1 MQTGR
6 PINKRQRFSMKHYSF
21 LLLLALM
28 CCNKPKN
35 NNETAASNGGD
46 PTKAINDTIPLTRD
60 KVENSPIASYSEKV
74 KDPLNDWR
82 LAVDIYETKETFKFL
97 MKIEYMVQ
105 EAEDTLTIPNF
116 GIMPKVEIRKGP
128 EKESCIVGFLDKQGE
143 FKEYKLIALKEKQLK
158 ISTLKYYAR
167 ARYKVSK

>member
-1 MQTGR
+1 
-6 PINKRQRFSMKHYSF
+6 MKHYSF
-21 LLLLALM
+21 LLLLALL

-35 NNETAASNGGD
+35 NDESSAANGGD
-46 PTKAINDTIPLTRD
+46 PSKAINDTIPLTRE

-74 KDPLNDWR
+74 KDDLNDWR
-82 LAVDIYETKETFKFL
+82 LAVDFYETKRTFKFL

-105 EAEDTLTIPNF
+105 EAEDTRTIPNF
-116 GIMPKVEIRKGP
+116 GIMPKVEVRKGP

-143 FKEYKLIALKEKQLK
+143 FKEYKLIALKNKQLK

-167 ARYKVSK
+167 ARYKVKK

>member
-1 MQTGR
+1 
-6 PINKRQRFSMKHYSF
+6 MKHYSF

-35 NNETAASNGGD
+35 NDETATSNSGE
-46 PTKAINDTIPLTRD
+46 PTKAINDTIPLTRE
-60 KVENSPIASYSEKV
+60 KVEKSPVASYSEKV
-74 KDPLNDWR
+74 KDELNDWR
-82 LAVDIYETKETFKFL
+82 LAVDVYETKETFKFL

-116 GIMPKVEIRKGP
+116 GIMPKVEIRNGP

-143 FKEYKLIALKEKQLK
+143 FKEYKLIALKDKQLK

>member
-1 MQTGR
+1 
-6 PINKRQRFSMKHYSF
+6 MKHYSF
-21 LLLLALM
+21 LLLLALL
-28 CCNKPKN
+28 CCNKPEKN
-35 NNETAASNGGD
+35 SENTTNGD
-46 PTKAINDTIPLTRD
+46 EPERAINDTIPLTRE
-60 KVENSPIASYSEKV
+60 KVENSPVASYSEKV
-74 KDPLNDWR
+74 KDELNDWR

-116 GIMPKVEIRKGP
+116 GIMPKVEVRKGP

>member
-1 MQTGR
+1 
-6 PINKRQRFSMKHYSF
+6 MKHYSF
-21 LLLLALM
+21 LLLLALL
-28 CCNKPKN
+28 CCNKSKN
-35 NNETAASNGGD
+35 NNEAATTNSGE
-46 PTKAINDTIPLTRD
+46 PVKAINDTIPLTRE

-74 KDPLNDWR
+74 KDDLNDWR
-82 LAVDIYETKETFKFL
+82 LAVDIYETNQTFKFL

-128 EKESCIVGFLDKQGE
+128 QKESCIIGFLDKQGE
-143 FKEYKLIALKEKQLK
+143 FKEYKLIALKDKQLK
-158 ISTLKYYAR
+158 ISTLKYYGR

>member
-1 MQTGR
+1 MQTGS
-6 PINKRQRFSMKHYSF
+6 PINKPQRFYMKHYSF
-21 LLLLALM
+21 LLLLALL

-35 NNETAASNGGD
+35 NNESAATNDGD
-46 PTKAINDTIPLTRD
+46 PTKAINDTIPLTRE

-74 KDPLNDWR
+74 KDDLNDWR
-82 LAVDIYETKETFKFL
+82 LAVDVYETKQTFKFL
-97 MKIEYMVQ
+97 MKIEYMAQ

-116 GIMPKVEIRKGP
+116 GIMPKVEVRKGR

-158 ISTLKYYAR
+158 ISTLKYYGR

>member
-1 MQTGR
+1 
-6 PINKRQRFSMKHYSF
+6 MKHYSF
-21 LLLLALM
+21 LLLLALL
-28 CCNKPKN
+28 CCKKPKN
-35 NNETAASNGGD
+35 SDETASANDGE
-46 PTKAINDTIPLTRD
+46 PTKAINDTIPLTREN
-60 KVENSPIASYSEKV
+60 VENSPVASYSEKV

-82 LAVDIYETKETFKFL
+82 LAVDIYETKQTFKFL

-128 EKESCIVGFLDKQGE
+128 EKQSCIVGFLDKQGE

-158 ISTLKYYAR
+158 ISTLKYYGR
-167 ARYKVSK
+167 ARYRVSK

>member
-1 MQTGR
+1 
-6 PINKRQRFSMKHYSF
+6 MKHYSF
-21 LLLLALM
+21 LLLLALL
-28 CCNKPKN
+28 CCNKSEKSSEN
-35 NNETAASNGGD
+35 TTNGNEPGR
-46 PTKAINDTIPLTRD
+46 AINDTIPLTRE
-60 KVENSPIASYSEKV
+60 KVEKSPVASYSEKV
-74 KDPLNDWR
+74 KDELNDWR

-128 EKESCIVGFLDKQGE
+128 EKESCIVGFLDKKGE

-158 ISTLKYYAR
+158 IKTLKYYAR
-167 ARYKVSK
+167 TRYRVSK

>member
-1 MQTGR
+1 
-6 PINKRQRFSMKHYSF
+6 MKHYSF
-21 LLLLALM
+21 LLLLALL

-35 NNETAASNGGD
+35 SDETEAANSGE

-116 GIMPKVEIRKGP
+116 GIMPKVEIRKGR

>member
-1 MQTGR
+1 
-6 PINKRQRFSMKHYSF
+6 MKHYSF
-21 LLLLALM
+21 LLLLALL
-28 CCNKPKN
+28 CCKKPKN
-35 NNETAASNGGD
+35 SDEASTASNGE
-46 PTKAINDTIPLTRD
+46 PTKAINDTIPLTRE

-82 LAVDIYETKETFKFL
+82 LAVDIYETKQTFKFL

-143 FKEYKLIALKEKQLK
+143 FKEYKLIALKDKQLK
-158 ISTLKYYAR
+158 ISTLKYYGR
-167 ARYKVSK
+167 ARYRVSK

>member
-1 MQTGR
+1 
-6 PINKRQRFSMKHYSF
+6 MKHYSF
-21 LLLLALM
+21 LLLLALL
-28 CCNKPKN
+28 CCNKAEKN
-35 NNETAASNGGD
+35 NENASSNSDG
-46 PTKAINDTIPLTRD
+46 PVKAINDTIPLVRE
-60 KVENSPIASYSEKV
+60 KVENSPVASYSEKV

-143 FKEYKLIALKEKQLK
+143 FKEYKLIALKDKQLK
-158 ISTLKYYAR
+158 IKTLKYYGR

>member
-1 MQTGR
+1 
-6 PINKRQRFSMKHYSF
+6 MKHYSF
-21 LLLLALM
+21 LLLLALL

-35 NNETAASNGGD
+35 NEDASAADSSEPG
-46 PTKAINDTIPLTRD
+46 KAINDTIPLTRTT
-60 KVENSPIASYSEKV
+60 VENSPVASYSEKV
-74 KDPLNDWR
+74 QDDLNDWR
-82 LAVDIYETKETFKFL
+82 FAVDVYETKQTFKFL

-128 EKESCIVGFLDKQGE
+128 TENSCIVGFLDKQGE
-143 FKEYKLIALKEKQLK
+143 FKEYKSVALKDKQLK

-167 ARYKVSK
+167 TRYKVSE

>member
-1 MQTGR
+1 
-6 PINKRQRFSMKHYSF
+6 MKHYSF
-21 LLLLALM
+21 LLLLALL
-28 CCNKPKN
+28 CCKKPKN
-35 NNETAASNGGD
+35 NDETSAANNGE
-46 PTKAINDTIPLTRD
+46 PAKAINDTIPLTRE
-60 KVENSPIASYSEKV
+60 KVEKGPIASYSDKV

-82 LAVDIYETKETFKFL
+82 FAVDIYETPQTFKFL

-116 GIMPKVEIRKGP
+116 GIMPKVEVRKGP
-128 EKESCIVGFLDKQGE
+128 DENSCIVGFLDKQGE

>member
-1 MQTGR
+1 
-6 PINKRQRFSMKHYSF
+6 MKHYSF
-21 LLLLALM
+21 LLLLALL

-35 NNETAASNGGD
+35 NDENAASNSREPG
-46 PTKAINDTIPLTRD
+46 KAINETIPLARE
-60 KVENSPIASYSEKV
+60 KVENSPVASYSEKV
-74 KDPLNDWR
+74 KDDLNDWR

-143 FKEYKLIALKEKQLK
+143 FKEYKLIALKDKQLK

>member
-1 MQTGR
+1 
-6 PINKRQRFSMKHYSF
+6 MKHYSF
-21 LLLLALM
+21 LLLLALL
-28 CCNKPKN
+28 CCKKPKN
-35 NNETAASNGGD
+35 SDEASTASNGE
-46 PTKAINDTIPLTRD
+46 PTKALNDTIPLTRE

-82 LAVDIYETKETFKFL
+82 LAVDIYETKQTFKFL

-143 FKEYKLIALKEKQLK
+143 FKEYKLIALKDKQLK
-158 ISTLKYYAR
+158 ISTLKYYGR
-167 ARYKVSK
+167 ARYRVSK

>member
-1 MQTGR
+1 
-6 PINKRQRFSMKHYSF
+6 MKHYSF
-21 LLLLALM
+21 LLLLALL

-35 NNETAASNGGD
+35 NGENTAANNGE
-46 PTKAINDTIPLTRD
+46 PTKAINDTIPLTRE
-60 KVENSPIASYSEKV
+60 KVENSPVASYSEKV
-74 KDPLNDWR
+74 KDELNDWR

-128 EKESCIVGFLDKQGE
+128 QKESCIVGFLDKQGE
-143 FKEYKLIALKEKQLK
+143 FKEYKLIALKDKQLK

>member
-1 MQTGR
+1 
-6 PINKRQRFSMKHYSF
+6 MKHYSF

>member
-1 MQTGR
+1 
-6 PINKRQRFSMKHYSF
+6 MKHYSF

-35 NNETAASNGGD
+35 NNETTSANSSE
-46 PTKAINDTIPLTRD
+46 PTKAINDTIPLTRE
-60 KVENSPIASYSEKV
+60 KVENSSVASYSEKV
-74 KDPLNDWR
+74 KDDLNDWR
-82 LAVDIYETKETFKFL
+82 FAVDVYETPQTFKFL
-97 MKIEYMVQ
+97 MKIEYMAQ

-116 GIMPKVEIRKGP
+116 GIMPKVELRKGP
-128 EKESCIVGFLDKQGE
+128 DQNSCIVGFLDKQGE
-143 FKEYKLIALKEKQLK
+143 FKDYKLIALKNKQLK

>member
-1 MQTGR
+1 
-6 PINKRQRFSMKHYSF
+6 MKHYSF
-21 LLLLALM
+21 LLLLALL
-28 CCNKPKN
+28 CCKKTKN
-35 NNETAASNGGD
+35 SDEASTASNGE
-46 PTKAINDTIPLTRD
+46 PTKAINDTIPLTRE

-82 LAVDIYETKETFKFL
+82 LAVDIYETKQTFKFL

-116 GIMPKVEIRKGP
+116 GIMPRVEIRKGS

-158 ISTLKYYAR
+158 ISTLKYYGR
-167 ARYKVSK
+167 ARYRVSK

>member
-1 MQTGR
+1 
-6 PINKRQRFSMKHYSF
+6 MKHYSF
-21 LLLLALM
+21 LLLLALL

-35 NNETAASNGGD
+35 NNETATANNGD
-46 PTKAINDTIPLTRD
+46 PTKAINDTIPLTRE
-60 KVENSPIASYSEKV
+60 KVENSPVASYSEKV
-74 KDPLNDWR
+74 KDELNDWR
-82 LAVDIYETKETFKFL
+82 LAVDIYETKQTFKFL

-128 EKESCIVGFLDKQGE
+128 EKESCIVGFLDKRGE

-158 ISTLKYYAR
+158 ISTLKYYGR